1 MQASKGNSSN
11 KNTNRRFKNPITIQ
25 EWCSRDKKNYDEHA
39 CMLVICWEKKEKK
52 SSKENR
58 FS

>member
-25 EWCSRDKKNYDEHA
+25 EMVQQNKKIYDEHDA
-39 CMLVICWEKKEKK
+39 TQCTKPQPESC
-52 SSKENR
+52 
-58 FS
+58 